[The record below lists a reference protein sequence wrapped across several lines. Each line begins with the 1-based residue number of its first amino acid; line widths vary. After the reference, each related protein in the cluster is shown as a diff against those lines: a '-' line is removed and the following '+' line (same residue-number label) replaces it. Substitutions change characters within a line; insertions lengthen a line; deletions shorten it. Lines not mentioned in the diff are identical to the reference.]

1 MWSVTTSHRRQQ
13 TWSPA
18 DCQSHIIPL
27 VRAGRQ
33 QFELTQFCQ
42 ISAAHDI
49 TTCSAGDAVA
59 SILHTGYAQLSACS
73 EFNQCWFSVVP
84 TCSRGRIP
92 GGSRQHWPWPGECA
106 RICLASISVTYECLL
121 FSVSVMVSGSNV
133 RPEIGTRHWACIHRT
148 VQKRVGGQ
156 IWATRKGKQTS
167 RQWPYSVLAQNRIC
181 GAKK

>member
-84 TCSRGRIP
+84 TV
-92 GGSRQHWPWPGECA
+92 
-106 RICLASISVTYECLL
+106 L
-121 FSVSVMVSGSNV
+121 SGSNPWGQQAALTV
-133 RPEIGTRHWACIHRT
+133 TGRMCTDLSCFNQRYVWMSSVQCECYGQRVKFSARDWHSTLSVHPQYSTESSRWTDLCYAKREANITAMAIFGSCTR
-148 VQKRVGGQ
+148 
-156 IWATRKGKQTS
+156 
-167 RQWPYSVLAQNRIC
+167 
-181 GAKK
+181 